1 MVLVAEEILEA
12 NEEDYEEHSTLMHKH
27 KYSHH
32 SHVHHPRHQLSVT
45 NDEVKVITS
54 DDPVV
59 WWVIKYLTPYNV

>member
-45 NDEVKVITS
+45 NDEVKVIIKWWPSGMMS
-54 DDPVV
+54 DKISYP
-59 WWVIKYLTPYNV
+59 L